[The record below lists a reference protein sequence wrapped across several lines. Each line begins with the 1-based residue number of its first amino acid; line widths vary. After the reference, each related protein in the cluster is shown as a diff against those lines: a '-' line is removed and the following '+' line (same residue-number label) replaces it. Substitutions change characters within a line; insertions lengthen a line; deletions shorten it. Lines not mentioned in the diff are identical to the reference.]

1 MSGSIVHTAESRGT
15 TNLGWL
21 HCRHT
26 FSFGNYFNDQRVHF
40 GALRVI
46 NDELIAPGKGYGTHP
61 HSNME
66 IITIPLE
73 GKIEH
78 KDDLNNQSVIS
89 KGSIQVLSAG
99 TGVFHSETNSDKSN
113 SAHVLQIWIVPQL
126 QKLKPRYSVKQYK
139 TPENEIVELVS
150 LDRSEGKTWI
160 YQNAWLGIGSISDTA
175 TLLNYKLNKPGS
187 NGVYVFVLSGQL
199 IVDEQCLN
207 AQDGMG
213 LWDIEILA
221 FQTQSTCEFL
231 IIEIPLKA

>member
-213 LWDIEILA
+213 LWDIETIA